1 MTVNTM
7 HIMDRSGDTRIMWD
21 PERPGEVEAAREQ
34 FNKLTRRRSEGGQG
48 YTAYKVNPEDAS
60 KGEVVREFDPHAG
73 KLILAPAMAGG

>member
-7 HIMDRSGDTRIMWD
+7 HIMDRSGDSRIMWD
-21 PERPGEVEAAREQ
+21 PERPAEVEAARAQ
-34 FNKLTRRRSEGGQG
+34 FDKLTKPKSKGGQG

-60 KGEVVREFDPHAG
+60 KGEVIREFDPAAG